1 MRRNQFLFAAC
12 TILLFFSLPVAQG
25 AQAAPSSSPTPNTP
39 GQNAVPAPEQS
50 AAPAAKPATAGKP
63 ETLLTSAQEKE
74 LLGEI
79 PKMLE
84 FSSQDTGLAV
94 HSQVKGRVTDRNAI
108 EKFLAKKLKDD
119 KDAKRLERSELVMKK
134 FGLLDPS
141 FQLQP
146 FLISL
151 LKEQIAGYYD
161 DKTKTMNLLN
171 WVDIDDQKPVMAH
184 ELTHALQ
191 DQRVHLKKWEEAVP
205 DESVPSKNFKQDQ
218 ERVAVDEVG
227 TARDAVLEGQAMVP
241 LIDLSLK
248 SMGQS
253 VKTAPQVIPLMVA
266 QMAQTDPA
274 TSPIMAKAP
283 LVLQES
289 MLFSYAQGLS
299 FIAAILAQK
308 GQEQAFAGTLD
319 SPPATSAEILH
330 PEQYLNHVKEPL
342 LQIPDL
348 HPLLDA
354 NYAPYD
360 VGVVGEFDVETLAD
374 VFVGPEQSKQ
384 ITPMWAGGT
393 YYAAQRRSDLQN
405 SRKDTADSVA
415 LVYYS
420 EWKSN
425 EAAKQFAHIYESQ
438 FPRKYS
444 HVEEMK
450 PDATSAATAPTA
462 PDDKQYRVDGGYALV
477 SVTGNSVFIS
487 EGFTSDEA
495 RKLEGM
501 FQGTSTRNAVYARNS
516 HGLTQG
522 LRDFIGES
530 GTLRCA
536 LPPRA
541 GN

>member
-1 MRRNQFLFAAC
+1 LRLNKLMFGCCAAV
-12 TILLFFSLPVAQG
+12 LFFFTLAAG
-25 AQAAPSSSPTPNTP
+25 WAQAAQPSTP
-39 GQNAVPAPEQS
+39 PAS
-50 AAPAAKPATAGKP
+50 AAQDATPAVKP
-63 ETLLTSAQEKE
+63 ETLLTAAQEKE

-141 FQLQP
+141 FQLRP

-161 DKTKTMNLLN
+161 DKTRTMNLLN

-191 DQRVHLKKWEEAVP
+191 DQRVHLKKWEESVP
-205 DESVPSKNFKQDQ
+205 DESSPSKNFKQDQ
-218 ERVAVDEVG
+218 ERVATDEVG
-227 TARDAVLEGQAMVP
+227 SARDAVLEGQAMVP

-253 VKTAPQVIPLMVA
+253 VKTAPQVIPLMVT

-319 SPPATSAEILH
+319 SPPGTSAEILH
-330 PEQYLNHVKEPL
+330 PEQYLAHTKEPL

-374 VFVGPEQSKQ
+374 VFVGPEESKQ

-393 YYAAQRRSDLQN
+393 YYAAQRRSDLQS

-425 EAAKQFAHIYESQ
+425 DAAKQFAHIYESQ

-450 PDATSAATAPTA
+450 PDATSTTTAPE
-462 PDDKQYRVDGGYALV
+462 DKQYRVDGGYALV

-522 LRDFIGES
+522 LRGFIGES
-530 GTLRCA
+530 GTLRCT
-536 LPPRA
+536 LPSLVNATSNAR
-541 GN
+541 GQY